1 MKLQQIDEMKPLLHN
16 AQNVQYDN
24 MNKSILI
31 RLIDRNLVWY
41 IATKYEYI

>member
-31 RLIDRNLVWY
+31 RFSSNLVWY

>member
-31 RLIDRNLVWY
+31 RFRNLVWY